1 MCATVASTA
10 IRRDGTLRRAR
21 MSRLPSDR
29 ETKLGA
35 DFPPYVSIRASR
47 SLHGRREGCLRM
59 PTAGT
64 RDQLEAQIARAHD
77 EVVLKE
83 WAPARYGIAPHI
95 RIGKWWFNVLLPI
108 PIVFDVLML

>member
-1 MCATVASTA
+1 
-10 IRRDGTLRRAR
+10 
-21 MSRLPSDR
+21 MSQLPSDR

-64 RDQLEAQIARAHD
+64 RDPLEAQIARAHD

-83 WAPARYGIAPHI
+83 WVPSCARCPPCRNLSRAI
-95 RIGKWWFNVLLPI
+95 RAKRSAVHMKDSRCGFALT
-108 PIVFDVLML
+108 MCSTCS